1 MSEKLFE
8 AIAAGD
14 EDAVQELVDV
24 RPELAETRN
33 EAGLSPVLHALYNG
47 KADLAERLLDANPAL
62 DVFDAAATGRTRGM
76 EELIDAEPELAR
88 NWSSDGFTPL
98 HYAAFFGQEEAAR
111 ILLERGAEVEVVARN
126 ESIRVT
132 PLHSAAAG
140 SHAGDREAAARGRR
154 RSERG
159 PGRRLHA
166 AAFGCQNDDRESA
179 EALLAA
185 GADPSLASDD
195 GKTPARA
202 GGRRHARPIRLRSA
216 RSGCPTDRRR
226 SSGGHRGSRR
236 RR

>member
-1 MSEKLFE
+1 VSEKLFD

-14 EDAVQELVDV
+14 EDTVQELVEL
-24 RPELAETRN
+24 RPELAERRN

-47 KADLAERLLDANPAL
+47 KGDVAKVLLNANPAL

-76 EELIDAEPELAR
+76 AELIDAAPELAR
-88 NWSSDGFTPL
+88 NWSADGFTPL
-98 HYAAFFGQEEAAR
+98 HYAAFFGQEDAAR

-140 SHAGDREAAARGRR
+140 SHAGIVKLLLEAGADPNAAQDG
-154 RSERG
+154 G
-159 PGRRLHA
+159 YTPLHSA
-166 AAFGCQNDDRESA
+166 AQNDDRESA

-195 GKTPARA
+195 GKTPAQLA
-202 GGRRHARPIRLRSA
+202 GDGTRDLF
-216 RSGCPTDRRR
+216 G
-226 SSGGHRGSRR
+226 
-236 RR
+236 